1 MDNKKELCCNKCG
14 NDNIEFQ
21 VWADE
26 LNLVTGS
33 MDTNI
38 NWCGDCQET
47 TGSIFKEDYKQE
59 IIK

>member
-1 MDNKKELCCNKCG
+1 MNNKKKLCCDECG
-14 NDNIEFQ
+14 KDNIEFQ

-38 NWCGDCQET
+38 TWCGDCQEI
-47 TGSIFKEDYKQE
+47 TGSIFKEDYKE
-59 IIK
+59 GIIK